1 MSQNFLDV
9 DMHINDLATFMFLK
23 NVNNAIVELSLGGVE
38 NNKDFFYFCLDLFC
52 KGLVILFGE
61 NGKVNV
67 ESLTQEQFAII
78 KQKMSLAGID
88 VKLDVF
94 IEQKTTISLLDDDT
108 APPDVDP
115 IKTSINFNE
124 IDMDDDNKPLS
135 EYVFRLKMDNLLYNI
150 HFETIHRVL

>member
-1 MSQNFLDV
+1 
-9 DMHINDLATFMFLK
+9 MHINDLATFMFLK

-94 IEQKTTISLLDDDT
+94 IEQQTTISLLDE

-135 EYVFRLKMDNLLYNI
+135 DYVFRLKMDNLLYNI

>member
-1 MSQNFLDV
+1 MSQNFLEV

-94 IEQKTTISLLDDDT
+94 IEQQTTISLLDE

-135 EYVFRLKMDNLLYNI
+135 DYVFRLKMDNLLYNI